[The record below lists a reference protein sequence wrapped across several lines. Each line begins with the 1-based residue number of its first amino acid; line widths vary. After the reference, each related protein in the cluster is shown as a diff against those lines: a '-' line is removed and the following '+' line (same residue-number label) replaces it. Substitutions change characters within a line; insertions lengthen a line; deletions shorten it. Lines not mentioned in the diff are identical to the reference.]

1 MTFTFL
7 HIPPCVLNGFPIKIT
22 RMAINHDRVRGD
34 GHFFRTVENWKQKA
48 FLHVPPRLNR

>member
-34 GHFFRTVENWKQKA
+34 GHFFHTVEDWKQKA
-48 FLHVPPRLNR
+48 FLHVPL